1 MGEGRISNI
10 IETTETD
17 LGMPAKKK
25 QVQTL
30 YRRCVAVQSMI
41 LYQISRET
49 IYDTVNLVMK

>member
-25 QVQTL
+25 NYVD
-30 YRRCVAVQSMI
+30 I
-41 LYQISRET
+41 ET
-49 IYDTVNLVMK
+49 VPIPSEPLPLRQLVNI

>member
-10 IETTETD
+10 IDTTETD

-41 LYQISRET
+41 QYKISQEKS
-49 IYDTVNLVMK
+49 IIQ